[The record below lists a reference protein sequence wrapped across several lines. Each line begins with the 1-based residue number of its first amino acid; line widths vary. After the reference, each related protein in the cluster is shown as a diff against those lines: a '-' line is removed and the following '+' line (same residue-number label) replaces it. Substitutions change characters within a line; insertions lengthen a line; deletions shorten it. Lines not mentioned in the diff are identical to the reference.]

1 MRDQSFNQ
9 KEFTMRKK
17 MAAGNWKMNGMAESL
32 DEITALAAL
41 HQKPTVDILICPP
54 ATLLARAAE
63 IEGALKLGGQDCHE
77 MNSGAHTGDISAPM
91 LADAGA
97 EYVIVG
103 HSERRTD
110 HNESSATVR
119 AKTNAAW
126 HTGLTAVVCI
136 GETLAQREA
145 GETND
150 VLAAQLTASIPQGAN
165 GVNTVVA
172 YEPVW
177 AIGTGKTPSL
187 DEIADAHGFIRAHL
201 ASRHGQTA
209 ANGIRILYGGSVKPD
224 NAEEIFELDNVDG
237 ALVGGASLK
246 AEDFTIIVTALEGA
260 D

>member
-1 MRDQSFNQ
+1 
-9 KEFTMRKK
+9 MRKK
-17 MAAGNWKMNGMAESL
+17 LAAGNWKMNGLAESL

-41 HQKPTVDILICPP
+41 HNNPTVDILICPP
-54 ATLLARAAE
+54 ATLLNRAAD
-63 IEGALKLGGQDCHE
+63 IGGAVKLGGQDCHE
-77 MNSGAHTGDISAPM
+77 NNSGAHTGDISASM
-91 LADAGA
+91 LSDAGA

-126 HTGLTAVVCI
+126 HAGLTAVVCI
-136 GETLAQREA
+136 GETLAQRES

-150 VLAAQLTASIPQGAN
+150 ILAAQLTASVPQGAN
-165 GVNTVVA
+165 GLNTVIA

-177 AIGTGKTPSL
+177 AIGTGKTPTL
-187 DEIADAHGFIRAHL
+187 QEIADAHGFIRSHL
-201 ASRHGQTA
+201 VNRHGETA
-209 ANGIRILYGGSVKPD
+209 ANGIRVLYGGSVKPS
-224 NAEEIFELDNVDG
+224 NAEEIFEIDNVDG

-246 AEDFTIIVTALEGA
+246 AEDFTVIVTALEGA